1 MKNDVISRAMQ
12 RQSTR
17 DEDDEEE
24 ASIWAPLEKFPT
36 YDRLRASILTSVV
49 ETESNTSVVH
59 RMVDVEKLDS
69 HDRREFMERVLK
81 VAEEDHGKLL
91 RKITSRIDKCVITTN
106 ISPSRFIVTNMKRDC
121 VLIYFVL
128 QSRD

>member
-1 MKNDVISRAMQ
+1 MKNDVISRAML

-17 DEDDEEE
+17 DENDEEE
-24 ASIWAPLEKFPT
+24 ASIWAALEKFPT

-69 HDRREFMERVLK
+69 QDRQEFMERNLK
-81 VAEEDHGKLL
+81 VAEEDHGKFL
-91 RKITSRIDKCVITTN
+91 RKITSRIDKCVITT
-106 ISPSRFIVTNMKRDC
+106 
-121 VLIYFVL
+121 
-128 QSRD
+128 